1 MERLTKTELRTLL
14 ECIKECY
21 PICDL
26 ESFAQRV
33 VSRRSKIVSTEIVI
47 SYRGVNPRRGRNAHA
62 AYLPRAYRHYENITF
77 HQRVHER
84 KTRDSGQGRRVR
96 LHNAFHRG
104 TDVKCQ
110 IAPRLIN
117 HGGLNHTS
125 KDFGPRKKLFI
136 KLLSPHRNQAY
147 RNAQTFTH
155 MQQKLTLVD
164 QALDRLHLGIIVL
177 TADRKVRLATASA
190 VKQVTNYLGH
200 QCLRGNRLP
209 EPLRTWIKQQ
219 EVVVKEKG
227 DVVLQRNP
235 LVLAREGKRL
245 VIRFVSDLDQSLLL
259 LEEHPT
265 TMQLQSLVP
274 FGLSPREAQVL
285 DWVAQGKTNKE
296 IGVILDLS
304 PRTVQKHL
312 EHIYRKIYVETRTAA
327 AAKAYEMALLA
338 KNSTAN

>member
-1 MERLTKTELRTLL
+1 VHD
-14 ECIKECY
+14 Y
-21 PICDL
+21 P
-26 ESFAQRV
+26 
-33 VSRRSKIVSTEIVI
+33 VI
-47 SYRGVNPRRGRNAHA
+47 IYP
-62 AYLPRAYRHYENITF
+62 
-77 HQRVHER
+77 R
-84 KTRDSGQGRRVR
+84 KTRHIGQGRRVG
-96 LHNAFHRG
+96 LHSAFHRG
-104 TDVKCQ
+104 TDVKYQ

-117 HGGLNHTS
+117 HGALNHTS
-125 KDFGPRKKLFI
+125 KDFGPRKKLLI
-136 KLLSPHRNQAY
+136 KLLSPYFRQAY

-177 TADRKVRLATASA
+177 TPDRKVRLATASA
-190 VKQVTNYLGH
+190 VKQVTSYLGH

-235 LVLAREGKRL
+235 LVLAGEGKRL
-245 VIRFVSDLDQSLLL
+245 VIRLVSDLDQSLLL
-259 LEEHPT
+259 LEEHST
-265 TMQLQSLVP
+265 TMQVESLVP

-338 KNSTAN
+338 QNSRANLLNHNQTVSGS

>member
-1 MERLTKTELRTLL
+1 MPMRLTCLTLTHITEN
-14 ECIKECY
+14 
-21 PICDL
+21 
-26 ESFAQRV
+26 
-33 VSRRSKIVSTEIVI
+33 KIFE
-47 SYRGVNPRRGRNAHA
+47 
-62 AYLPRAYRHYENITF
+62 
-77 HQRVHER
+77 QRVHDHPVIIYPG
-84 KTRDSGQGRRVR
+84 KTRDIRQGQFRRRVTQQVPSANGCEIPNSSTAHKPLR
-96 LHNAFHRG
+96 
-104 TDVKCQ
+104 
-110 IAPRLIN
+110 
-117 HGGLNHTS
+117 LNHTS
-125 KDFGPRKKLFI
+125 KDFGPRKKLLI
-136 KLLSPHRNQAY
+136 KLLSPHLNQAY

-164 QALDRLHLGIIVL
+164 QALDRLHLGIIFL
-177 TADRKVRLATASA
+177 TPDRKIRLATASA
-190 VKQVTNYLGH
+190 IKQVTNYLGH

-245 VIRFVSDLDQSLLL
+245 VIRLISDLDQSLLL

-338 KNSTAN
+338 KNSTANLLNHNQTVSGS